1 MNITNQKIFS
11 YFLVCMDYLYGN
23 IMEIFMNM
31 AKKKKTTNQQT
42 FLSPE
47 QYIRERAR
55 TLEIG
60 DCYINENYK
69 EHGLGHIIVTRLH
82 KGGKKTIGCY
92 LVDTYCL
99 GVKDAFCR
107 ARMEDYEYD
116 GFINDMEKAYHLK
129 KISYNEAH
137 NLIYGSIEFA
147 DEAGIAPCKDFTLAK
162 YILEE
167 DTEAIPLI
175 EYEYG
180 RNGKHLLI
188 VSSHDEADR
197 YMPTLRANLGTNF
210 NYIIKDK
217 PFEEDEPEVEDLFG
231 EDFAKRLADFEE
243 KHKNAVKWN
252 QPYSYKHPQYPVA
265 LEVENPSVLL
275 TISDPKN
282 AYLSDTQVDE
292 ILSLPHDSLR
302 RDLESILLFNIGLS
316 CDGIPEEMSEGQF
329 SGVIGHCVMLLGE
342 VGNDSSSLD
351 AVLEVLRQNN
361 NFLDYHIADSSME
374 IIVPTI
380 YKLAKN
386 KLDVLMEF
394 MMENGLENFWKFS
407 VANAVAQIA
416 FLEPDKRPEIIVW
429 FKDLLTVINRDFP
442 SATYTDAML
451 NGSIVSNLININASE
466 LLPEIKTMYDNG
478 FVDLMVCGD
487 YSKVEKSMIGK
498 EHSPFHKIKPDIKE
512 RYGLLRKFVK

>member
-1 MNITNQKIFS
+1 MN
-11 YFLVCMDYLYGN
+11 YLYRN
-23 IMEIFMNM
+23 IHLKM
-31 AKKKKTTNQQT
+31 AKKKQAAKQQT

-107 ARMEDYEYD
+107 ARMEDFEYN
-116 GFINDMEKAYHLK
+116 GFINNMEKEYHLK

-137 NLIYGSIEFA
+137 NLIYGAMEFA
-147 DEAGIAPCKDFTLAK
+147 DEAGIAPCKDFSLAK

-180 RNGKHLLI
+180 RNGKYLLI
-188 VSSHDEADR
+188 VSSRDEADR
-197 YMPTLRANLGTNF
+197 YMSTLRANLGSNF

-231 EDFAKRLADFEE
+231 DDFANMLADIEE

-252 QPYSYKHPQYPVA
+252 QPYSYRHPHYPAA
-265 LEVENPSVLL
+265 LEVEHPSVLL
-275 TISDPKN
+275 TISDPEN
-282 AYLSDTQVDE
+282 ACLSDAQVDD

-302 RDLESILLFNIGLS
+302 NDLENILLFNIGLS
-316 CDGIPEEMSEGQF
+316 CDGIPKEMSEGPF

-342 VGNDSSSLD
+342 VGNYSSSLD
-351 AVLEVLRQNN
+351 AVLEVLRQNDD
-361 NFLDYHIADSSME
+361 FLDYHIADSSME

-386 KLDVLMEF
+386 KLYTLMDF
-394 MMENGLENFWKFS
+394 MKETGLNNFWKS
-407 VANAVAQIA
+407 TVANAVAQIA
-416 FLEPDKRPEIIVW
+416 LIEPDRRPEVITW
-429 FKDLLTVINRDFP
+429 FEELLAAINRDFP
-442 SATYTDAML
+442 SAAYTDAVL
-451 NGSIVSNLININASE
+451 NGLIVPDLIDIDATE
-466 LLPEIKTMYDNG
+466 LLPEIKTMYDNS
-478 FVDLMVCGD
+478 FVDLLACGD
-487 YSKVEKSMIGK
+487 YSKVEKAMIEK
-498 EHSPFHKIKPDIKE
+498 RHSPFHEIKPDIKE
-512 RYGLLRKFVK
+512 RYALLRKFAE

>member
-1 MNITNQKIFS
+1 
-11 YFLVCMDYLYGN
+11 
-23 IMEIFMNM
+23 M
-31 AKKKKTTNQQT
+31 AKKKKTAKQQT

-47 QYIRERAR
+47 QYVREKAR

-60 DCYINENYK
+60 DCFINEDCD
-69 EHGLGHIIVTRLH
+69 ELGLGHIVVTRLH
-82 KGGKKTIGCY
+82 KGGRKTIGVY
-92 LVDTYCL
+92 LVDKYCL
-99 GVKDAFCR
+99 GVKDAFYQL
-107 ARMEDYEYD
+107 RMDDVDYED
-116 GFINDMEKAYHLK
+116 FIQTMSREYHLK
-129 KISYNEAH
+129 RISYNEAH
-137 NLIYGSIEFA
+137 NLIYGAIEFA
-147 DEAGIAPCKDFTLAK
+147 EEAGIAPCKDFALAK

-180 RNGKHLLI
+180 KDGKHLLV
-188 VSSHDEADR
+188 VSSRKEADR
-197 YMPTLRANLGTNF
+197 YLPTLRANLGSDFNF
-210 NYIIKDK
+210 IIEDN
-217 PFEEDEPEVEDLFG
+217 PFETPEPDDDLFG
-231 EDFAKRLADFEE
+231 EDFIERMEVFQE

-252 QPYSYKHPQYPVA
+252 QSYSYRHPQYPVA
-265 LEVENPSVLL
+265 LEVENTSVLQ
-275 TISDPKN
+275 TISDPEN
-282 AYLSDTQVDE
+282 VCLSDAQVDE

-302 RDLESILLFNIGLS
+302 RDLENILLFNIGLS
-316 CDGIPEEMSEGQF
+316 CDGIPKEMSDAPF
-329 SGVIGHCVMLLGE
+329 SGVIAHCVMLLGE
-342 VGNDSSSLD
+342 VGNDSSSLN
-351 AVLEVLRQNN
+351 AVLEVLRQTD

>member
-1 MNITNQKIFS
+1 MLFFRKYNLIIVVHLRKYS
-11 YFLVCMDYLYGN
+11 
-23 IMEIFMNM
+23 EM
-31 AKKKKTTNQQT
+31 AKKKKTAKQQT

-47 QYIRERAR
+47 QYVREKAR

-60 DCYINENYK
+60 DCFINESYK
-69 EHGLGHIIVTRLH
+69 ENGLGHIIVTRFH
-82 KGGKKTIGCY
+82 KGGRKTIGCY
-92 LVDTYCL
+92 IVDTYCL

-107 ARMEDYEYD
+107 VRMEDYEYD
-116 GFINDMEKAYHLK
+116 DFINTLEKECHLM

-137 NLIYGSIEFA
+137 NLIYGAIEFA

-180 RNGKHLLI
+180 KDGKHLLV
-188 VSSHDEADR
+188 VSSQKEADR
-197 YMPTLRANLGTNF
+197 YLPALRANLGSDF
-210 NYIIKDK
+210 NYIIEDK
-217 PFEEDEPEVEDLFG
+217 PFEEEEPEVEDLFG
-231 EDFAKRLADFEE
+231 EDFAKRLAVFQE

-265 LEVENPSVLL
+265 LEVENPSVLQ
-275 TISDPKN
+275 TVSNPEN
-282 AYLSDTQVDE
+282 VCLSDVQVDE

-302 RDLESILLFNIGLS
+302 RDLENILLFNIGLS
-316 CDGIPEEMSEGQF
+316 CDGIPEERSEGQF
-329 SGVIGHCVMLLGE
+329 SGVIGNCVMLLGE

-351 AVLEVLRQNN
+351 AVLEILRQNN
-361 NFLDYHIADSSME
+361 NFLDYHIVDSSME

-386 KLDVLMEF
+386 KLDVLMGF

-416 FLEPDKRPEIIVW
+416 FLEPDRRPEVIVW
-429 FKDLLTVINRDFP
+429 FKDLLTVINWDFP

-451 NGSIVSNLININASE
+451 NGSIVSNLIDIDATE
-466 LLPEIKTMYDNG
+466 LLPEIKTMYGNG
-478 FVDLMVCGD
+478 FVDLIVRGD
-487 YSKVEKSMIGK
+487 FAEVEKAMIEKG
-498 EHSPFHKIKPDIKE
+498 HTAFHEMKPDIKE
-512 RYGLLRKFVK
+512 RYALLRKFV